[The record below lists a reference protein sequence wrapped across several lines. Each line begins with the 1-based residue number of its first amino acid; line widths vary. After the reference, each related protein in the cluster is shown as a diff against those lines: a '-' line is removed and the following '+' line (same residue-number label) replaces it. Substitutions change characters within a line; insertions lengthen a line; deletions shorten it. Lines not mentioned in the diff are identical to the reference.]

1 MDGPGEAVGRGGR
14 RVRVGPG
21 GADEPVG
28 VAVSVEVAGADP
40 VVAVDGADES
50 ELHPVSTRRVT
61 QIVMMPERTCHLH
74 RLSPRQLGALSVTA
88 GAFVRDGRV
97 DAP

>member
-1 MDGPGEAVGRGGR
+1 M
-14 RVRVGPG
+14 
-21 GADEPVG
+21 
-28 VAVSVEVAGADP
+28 AVSVEVAGADP

-61 QIVMMPERTCHLH
+61 QIVMMPERTCHLQ

-88 GAFVRDGRV
+88 RALVYGGR
-97 DAP
+97 AEAQ